1 MSEGI
6 LTNEQI
12 VAALKQKPLMEIVE
26 LVKMLE
32 ETFGVSAAMPVAV
45 AAGSAPAAAKAE
57 AKEEEKTEFKVILKE
72 VGPDKIKVIKEV
84 RAVTNLGLK
93 EAKDLVDNVPKEVA
107 GGLSKED
114 AENIKKKLESAG
126 AKVEIK

>member
-45 AAGSAPAAAKAE
+45 AAGGAPAAAKAE
-57 AKEEEKTEFKVILKE
+57 AQEEEKTEFKVILKE

-107 GGLSKED
+107 SGLSKED
-114 AENIKKKLESAG
+114 AENMKKKLESAG